1 MRIQRSGPTR
11 FVRRT
16 TLVAFAVALLCACS
30 GSEEVD
36 HAVELDVV
44 AVEPILAIDFIER
57 ITATGEL
64 RATNHANIAAE
75 VDGRVTELLVEE
87 GAAVPEGGAILE
99 LDPVRREL
107 DLAAARARNAEA
119 DANLHNERRDVKRRR
134 ELRANDISSKA
145 ALDKAETLLRLA
157 ESRVAGAR
165 ADIGIA
171 ERALAEATV
180 RAPFSGH
187 LVMRNVSLGE
197 YVKQGTPLVELVSLD
212 PIEVVFNVSEV
223 DSSRVHTGQEV
234 RVAVAPY
241 PGEFFEAVVDSVSP
255 TIDPRSRTLRVKAK
269 LANSEGRL
277 RPGLFARADLG
288 VAQRKGV
295 PVVPDQSVLQRTD
308 GSVVF
313 TLSPDDMRVHRRV
326 IKASGFRDGY
336 VEIADGV
343 APGEL
348 VLTKGHST
356 LVDGQVVRLPKA
368 LIVELPSEVAAKP
381 GEAEEGAAEVT
392 LQ

>member
-1 MRIQRSGPTR
+1 MRIQKSGRTR
-11 FVRRT
+11 LVRRT
-16 TLVAFAVALLCACS
+16 PLVAFAIALLCSCS
-30 GSEEVD
+30 GSEAVD
-36 HAVELDVV
+36 DAVELDVV
-44 AVEPILAIDFIER
+44 AVEPIMAIDFTER

-64 RATNHANIAAE
+64 LATNHANIAAE

-87 GAAVPEGGAILE
+87 GSAVPAGGAILE

-107 DLAAARARNAEA
+107 DLAAARARFAEA
-119 DANLHNERRDVKRRR
+119 DANLRNERREVQRRR

-165 ADIGIA
+165 TDIAIA

-180 RAPFSGH
+180 RAPFSGY

-197 YVKQGTPLVELVSLD
+197 YVQQGTPLVELVSLD
-212 PIEVVFNVSEV
+212 PIEVVFHVSEI
-223 DSSRVHTGQEV
+223 DSARVHTGQNV
-234 RVAVAPY
+234 RVTVAPY

-295 PVVPDQSVLQRTD
+295 PIVPDQSVLQRTD

-313 TLSPDDMRVHRRV
+313 TLSPEDMRVHRRV
-326 IKASGFRDGY
+326 IKVGGFRDGY
-336 VEIADGV
+336 VEIAGGV

-368 LIVELPSEVAAKP
+368 AVVESSPAVAAQP
-381 GEAEEGAAEVT
+381 AEAEEGAAEVT
-392 LQ
+392 IQ